1 VGARSEPAVGWWVLV
16 GEGKQRVG
24 AWWWWRLAPSAAPFL
39 LGQGCSSRR
48 VVVVVWLT
56 RCLAINLVGVIAE
69 EGKMGKEGA
78 KRGRR
83 WRKPRQANVGVCV
96 CERTAEKTLTR
107 SVFRRPVHLPA

>member
-69 EGKMGKEGA
+69 EGKMGEGRSEARTKVA
-78 KRGRR
+78 KAKASKRR
-83 WRKPRQANVGVCV
+83 CV
-96 CERTAEKTLTR
+96 
-107 SVFRRPVHLPA
+107 